1 MVYQSLYSFRCL
13 GSHIIKANG
22 GFSQEKHKNTYQG
35 LFFSF
40 SAKHKKKKNGLVFNS
55 KYFQFF

>member
-13 GSHIIKANG
+13 GNHIVKANG
-22 GFSQEKHKNTYQG
+22 GFSQEKHKTTYQG
-35 LFFSF
+35 LVFSF

-55 KYFQFF
+55 